1 MEIFLVQCEY
11 TIKDKGIFEVS
22 QAGYSASYQIA
33 KEQLHKCIDEEK
45 AEGNIPKDFYGWT
58 SPKYEDEFLYETEN
72 TRLLYYVCSVD
83 SIVE

>member
-11 TIKDKGIFEVS
+11 TIKDKGIFETS
-22 QAGYSASYQIA
+22 QAGYSANYETA
-33 KEQLHKCIDEEK
+33 KKHLHKCIDEEK
-45 AEGNIPKDFYGWT
+45 AEGNIPEDFYGWT
-58 SPKYEDEFLYETEN
+58 NPKYEDEFLYETEN